1 MSNIYDL
8 TRTTDDVVIVGG
20 GLAGL
25 FCALKLAPRPVT
37 VISAA
42 PLGQGASTAWAQG
55 GIAAAVA
62 EGDSAEAHAAD
73 TIAAGAGLVDET
85 IALGLARE
93 AGARIHDLLAYGV
106 PFDRDL
112 EGKLAVGR
120 EAAHSARRIVHVR
133 GDMAGAA
140 IIAALSEAVRRTPSI
155 RLIEGFV
162 AEALLTDDGAVTGL
176 QLRDAHNPGARPLI
190 IASRAVVFATGGIGH
205 LYAVTT
211 NPNEASGTGLAIA
224 ARAGAV
230 IADPE

>member
-1 MSNIYDL
+1 MSDQVHDFAGN
-8 TRTTDDVVIVGG
+8 TDNVVIVGG

-25 FCALKLAPRPVT
+25 FCGLKLAPRPVT

-42 PLGQGASTAWAQG
+42 PLGEGASTAWAQG
-55 GIAAAVA
+55 GIAAAIA

-73 TIAAGAGLVDET
+73 TIAVGGGIVDEE

-93 AGARIHDLLAYGV
+93 AGARIQDLLRYGV

-140 IIAALSEAVRRTPSI
+140 IMAALTAAVRKNASI
-155 RLIEGFV
+155 RVIEGFS
-162 AEALLTDDGAVTGL
+162 AEALLTEDGAVTGL
-176 QLRDAHNPGARPLI
+176 QL
-190 IASRAVVFATGGIGH
+190 
-205 LYAVTT
+205 
-211 NPNEASGTGLAIA
+211 
-224 ARAGAV
+224 
-230 IADPE
+230 

>member
-1 MSNIYDL
+1 MPNRDYDII
-8 TRTTDDVVIVGG
+8 DHVGDVVIVGG

-42 PLGQGASTAWAQG
+42 PLGEGASTAWAQG

-93 AGARIHDLLAYGV
+93 AGARIDDLLHYGV

-112 EGKLAVGR
+112 EGRLALGR
-120 EAAHSARRIVHVR
+120 EAAHSGAPHRACARRP
-133 GDMAGAA
+133 AGAA
-140 IIAALSEAVRRTPSI
+140 IIAALDRGRARDAVDPCDRRLCRRGAADRRRRGHRPACAH
-155 RLIEGFV
+155 RGDV
-162 AEALLTDDGAVTGL
+162 AASLLTV
-176 QLRDAHNPGARPLI
+176 RAR
-190 IASRAVVFATGGIGH
+190 RAVVLATGGIGA

-211 NPNEASGTGLAIA
+211 NPPEARGEGLGDRG
-224 ARAGAV
+224 ARRRA
-230 IADPE
+230 

>member
-1 MSNIYDL
+1 MEADMPNSDHDL
-8 TRTTDDVVIVGG
+8 TRNTDVVIVGG

-73 TIAAGAGLVDET
+73 TVAVGAGLVDER

-93 AGARIHDLLAYGV
+93 AGARIHDLLYYGV

-112 EGKLAVGR
+112 EGRLAVGR

-133 GDMAGAA
+133 GDMAGRA
-140 IIAALSEAVRRTPSI
+140 IMSALIEAVRRTPSI

-162 AEALLTDDGAVTGL
+162 AEELVTDGP
-176 QLRDAHNPGARPLI
+176 R
-190 IASRAVVFATGGIGH
+190 VVG
-205 LYAVTT
+205 V
-211 NPNEASGTGLAIA
+211 
-224 ARAGAV
+224 
-230 IADPE
+230 

>member
-1 MSNIYDL
+1 MSGHVHDL
-8 TRTTDDVVIVGG
+8 TRRSDDVVIVGG

-42 PLGQGASTAWAQG
+42 PLGRGAPTAGAQG

-62 EGDSAEAHAAD
+62 EGDSAKAHAAD
-73 TIAAGAGLVDET
+73 TVAAGAGLVDEK

-93 AGARIHDLLAYGV
+93 AGARIHDLLHYGV

-133 GDMAGAA
+133 GDMAGRA
-140 IIAALSEAVRRTPSI
+140 IMSALIEAVRRTPSI
-155 RLIEGFV
+155 RVIEGYV
-162 AEALLTDDGAVTGL
+162 AEELLTRDGAVTGL
-176 QLRDAHNPGARPLI
+176 QLRDIGDATAKPVT
-190 IASRAVVFATGGIGH
+190 IASRAVVLATGGIG
-205 LYAVTT
+205 
-211 NPNEASGTGLAIA
+211 
-224 ARAGAV
+224 
-230 IADPE
+230 

>member
-1 MSNIYDL
+1 MDVTVLLNGE
-8 TRTTDDVVIVGG
+8 VVIVGG

-62 EGDSAEAHAAD
+62 EGDSAEANAAD
-73 TIAAGAGLVDET
+73 TIAVGAGLVDERV
-85 IALGLARE
+85 ALGLARE
-93 AGARIHDLLAYGV
+93 ASARIDDLLRYGV

-112 EGKLAVGR
+112 EGRLAVGR

-140 IIAALSEAVRRTPSI
+140 IIAALTEAVRKTPSV
-155 RLIEGFV
+155 RVIEGFV
-162 AEALLTDDGAVTGL
+162 AENSL
-176 QLRDAHNPGARPLI
+176 AR
-190 IASRAVVFATGGIGH
+190 
-205 LYAVTT
+205 
-211 NPNEASGTGLAIA
+211 N
-224 ARAGAV
+224 
-230 IADPE
+230 

>member
-1 MSNIYDL
+1 MSNQTSDRIH
-8 TRTTDDVVIVGG
+8 TTDDIVIVGA

-42 PLGQGASTAWAQG
+42 PLGEGASTAWAQG

-73 TIAAGAGLVDET
+73 TIAAGAGLVDEG

-93 AGARIHDLLAYGV
+93 AGARIRDLLHYGV

-133 GDMAGAA
+133 GDMAGKA
-140 IIAALSEAVRRTPSI
+140 IMSALVEAVRRTPSI
-155 RLIEGFV
+155 RVIEGFA
-162 AEALLTDDGAVTGL
+162 AEALLTEDGAVAGL
-176 QLRDAHNPGARPLI
+176 QLRKVGDATAKSMI
-190 IASRAVVFATGGIGH
+190 IASRA
-205 LYAVTT
+205 
-211 NPNEASGTGLAIA
+211 
-224 ARAGAV
+224 
-230 IADPE
+230 

>member
-1 MSNIYDL
+1 MPNQVHDF
-8 TRTTDDVVIVGG
+8 TRNTDDVIIVGG

-62 EGDSAEAHAAD
+62 EGDSAEAHATD
-73 TIAAGAGLVDET
+73 TIAAGAGLVDEK

-93 AGARIHDLLAYGV
+93 ASARIHDLLHYGV

-133 GDMAGAA
+133 GDMAGRA
-140 IIAALSEAVRRTPSI
+140 IMSALVETVRRAPSI
-155 RLIEGFV
+155 RGIEGYA
-162 AEALLTDDGAVTGL
+162 AEFLLT
-176 QLRDAHNPGARPLI
+176 RDVA
-190 IASRAVVFATGGIGH
+190 
-205 LYAVTT
+205 
-211 NPNEASGTGLAIA
+211 
-224 ARAGAV
+224 
-230 IADPE
+230 